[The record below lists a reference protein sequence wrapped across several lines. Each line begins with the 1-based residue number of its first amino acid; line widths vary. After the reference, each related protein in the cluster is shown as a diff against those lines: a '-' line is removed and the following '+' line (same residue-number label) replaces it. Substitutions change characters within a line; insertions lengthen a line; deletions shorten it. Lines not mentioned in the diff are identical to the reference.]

1 MKTKLPQLKPITMDK
16 LWNIVEKD
24 KKFLKEL
31 RKQNKEIDKIIVQ
44 LKDMETIND
53 QDFSQIC

>member
-1 MKTKLPQLKPITMDK
+1 MKTKLPQIKPITMDK

-44 LKDMETIND
+44 LKDTETIND
-53 QDFSQIC
+53 

>member
-1 MKTKLPQLKPITMDK
+1 MDK

-24 KKFLKEL
+24 KNFLKEL

-44 LKDMETIND
+44 LKDTETIND
-53 QDFSQIC
+53 